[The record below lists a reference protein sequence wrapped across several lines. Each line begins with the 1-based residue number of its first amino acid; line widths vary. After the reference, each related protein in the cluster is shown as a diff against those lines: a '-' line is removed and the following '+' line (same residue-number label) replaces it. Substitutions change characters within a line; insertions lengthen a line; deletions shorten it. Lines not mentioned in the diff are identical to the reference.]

1 MNVHIKCQKL
11 FFEWMEI
18 IMCKMFMCLAYY
30 ALCDVFNYFSYSIVH
45 LSWNHFCDFSIGNT
59 IIYYTI
65 IEKI

>member
-1 MNVHIKCQKL
+1 
-11 FFEWMEI
+11 
-18 IMCKMFMCLAYY
+18 MCLAYY